1 MPRGIGREGERSQSA
16 AKDGDCRT
24 VKGSREKSNNRIEQ
38 TEEKKPNKKQ
48 QHNQPKRKRKKREN
62 EKRKKGKK
70 GKRKKGKKRH
80 KKMGKSRKNE
90 QRIQQAQTDAPCANG
105 TDRKPRRFGP
115 RGGSNDKRAGLSP
128 QPNPQPDALAFPS
141 RPGAAAQK
149 IKAAPKRRQTQKSGE
164 KPNGHSNDDR
174 RIC

>member
-48 QHNQPKRKRKKREN
+48 QHNQPKRKRKKRKKREN

-70 GKRKKGKKRH
+70 TRHNKNVEKPKKRT
-80 KKMGKSRKNE
+80 KNPTGANRCAMR
-90 QRIQQAQTDAPCANG
+90 QRDGSETPTLWAARRLKRQALQ
-105 TDRKPRRFGP
+105 
-115 RGGSNDKRAGLSP
+115 
-128 QPNPQPDALAFPS
+128 ALAAAQPS
-141 RPGAAAQK
+141 TGRAALPRSARAEAQK
-149 IKAAPKRRQTQKSGE
+149 IKAAPKRRQTQKLGE
-164 KPNGHSNDDR
+164 KPNRHSNDDR

>member
-70 GKRKKGKKRH
+70 GKKDTKKWGKAEKTNKESNR
-80 KKMGKSRKNE
+80 
-90 QRIQQAQTDAPCANG
+90 
-105 TDRKPRRFGP
+105 RKPMRHAPTGRIG
-115 RGGSNDKRAGLSP
+115 N
-128 QPNPQPDALAFPS
+128 PDALGRETAQTTSAPGS
-141 RPGAAAQK
+141 RRSPTLNRTRRHSPLGPVRRRK
-149 IKAAPKRRQTQKSGE
+149 RSKRRQNGGKLKNQAKNRTAIRMMIGE
-164 KPNGHSNDDR
+164 YAKQM
-174 RIC
+174 

>member
-48 QHNQPKRKRKKREN
+48 QHNQPKRKRKKRKKREN

-70 GKRKKGKKRH
+70 NKTQQKCGKAEKTNKESNR
-80 KKMGKSRKNE
+80 
-90 QRIQQAQTDAPCANG
+90 
-105 TDRKPRRFGP
+105 RKPMRHAPTGRI
-115 RGGSNDKRAGLSP
+115 RN
-128 QPNPQPDALAFPS
+128 PDALG
-141 RPGAAAQK
+141 REAAQTTSAPGSRRSPTLNRTRRLAPFGPGGGAKDQSGAKTAANSK
-149 IKAAPKRRQTQKSGE
+149 IGRKTERPFE
-164 KPNGHSNDDR
+164 
-174 RIC
+174 